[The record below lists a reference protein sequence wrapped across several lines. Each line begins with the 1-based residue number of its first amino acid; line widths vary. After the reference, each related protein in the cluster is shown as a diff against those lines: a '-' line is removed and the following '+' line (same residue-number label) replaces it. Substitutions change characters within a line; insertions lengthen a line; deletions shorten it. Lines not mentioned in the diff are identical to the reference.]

1 MARPKVNVD
10 PETVAQA
17 EEELRNIKD
26 SKLSIQLK
34 AIIATADHKVEDVAE
49 ILKVSARSIFRW
61 IARFKKEGVNG
72 LRDRPKGH
80 MRSKLTE
87 DHKQQI
93 EQWMV
98 RGENIR
104 GEAVHW
110 TLKKLRIEIEKEFAL
125 RIGTTPLWKHL
136 AKMELGLRRPRP
148 AHAKADKEAQ
158 EAFKKNARSKL
169 RSF

>member
-1 MARPKVNVD
+1 MARPKGNVD
-10 PETVAQA
+10 FETVAKA

-34 AIIATADHKVEDVAE
+34 AIIAAADHKVEDVAE
-49 ILKVSARSIFRW
+49 ILKVSTRSIFRW
-61 IARFKKEGVNG
+61 IARFKKQGVNG
-72 LRDRPKGH
+72 LRDQPKGH

-98 RGENIR
+98 RGENVR

-148 AHAKADKEAQ
+148 VHAKADREAQ
-158 EAFKKNARSKL
+158 EAFKKNPRWKL